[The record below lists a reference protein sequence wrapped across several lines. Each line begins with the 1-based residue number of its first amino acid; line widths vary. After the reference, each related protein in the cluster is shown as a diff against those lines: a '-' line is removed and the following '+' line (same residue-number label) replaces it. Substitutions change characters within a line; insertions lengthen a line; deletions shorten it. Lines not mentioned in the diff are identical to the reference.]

1 MLRIL
6 VAFAFCGS
14 CAALS
19 VRSSICHQIGR
30 TITLWSRGR
39 PLYAENK
46 DGRGP
51 MMGAPVPFDGLF
63 ARDDIV
69 VKPKK
74 EDQLPIMKPVQNK
87 DPRDE
92 PPASKKSQFV
102 EDPSR
107 PTGYINEDE
116 EEDNWVP
123 SNDSAGFE
131 KFMKDYILPSEYD
144 SSKRA
149 DAKFTV
155 RSVILF
161 SFAIGAIFTT
171 LFYAFP
177 GKFIERRGD
186 VNFSSR
192 YEQKFEDTNKLL
204 EKDLK
209 GNEGEYFDDMG
220 APPPIEQTRFPY
232 ETKTEPRAP
241 GRSVNL

>member
-1 MLRIL
+1 MMRTL
-6 VAFAFCGS
+6 VLFVFCGS
-14 CAALS
+14 CTALS
-19 VRSSICHQIGR
+19 VRSSICG
-30 TITLWSRGR
+30 LSRK
-39 PLYAENK
+39 PLFRSRDLSLNEERKN
-46 DGRGP
+46 DRDP
-51 MMGAPVPFDGLF
+51 VMGSPIPFDGLF

-69 VKPKK
+69 KPK
-74 EDQLPIMKPVQNK
+74 EDQTPVRPPPYK

-92 PPASKKSQFV
+92 PAKKKTQIV

-107 PTGYINEDE
+107 PTGYVNEDE

-123 SNDSAGFE
+123 STDSTGIE
-131 KFMKDYILPSEYD
+131 KFMKDYILPSPYD
-144 SSKRA
+144 SSKRQ

-155 RSVILF
+155 RSVFLF

-186 VNFSSR
+186 VDFSKR
-192 YEQKFEDTNKLL
+192 YEQKFEDSNKLL
-204 EKDLK
+204 EKDVK
-209 GNEGEYFDDMG
+209 GNVGEYFDDMG

-241 GRSVNL
+241 GRSINL

>member
-6 VAFAFCGS
+6 VVFAFIGS

-19 VRSSICHQIGR
+19 VRNSVCRLIHKQPFW
-30 TITLWSRGR
+30 TRGR
-39 PLYAENK
+39 PLNAESN
-46 DGRGP
+46 DDRGP
-51 MMGAPVPFDGLF
+51 IMGAPTPFDGF
-63 ARDDIV
+63 AREDIV

-74 EDQLPIMKPVQNK
+74 EDQIPMKPSQNK

-92 PPASKKSQFV
+92 PARKKTQFI

-107 PTGYINEDE
+107 PTGYVNEDE

-123 SNDSAGFE
+123 STDSTGVE
-131 KFMKDYILPSEYD
+131 KFMKDYILPSPYD
-144 SSKRA
+144 SSKRQ

-155 RSVILF
+155 RSVFLF

-186 VNFSSR
+186 VDFSKR
-192 YEQKFEDTNKLL
+192 YEQPSVDSNKLL

-232 ETKTEPRAP
+232 ETKKEPRAP
-241 GRSVNL
+241 GRSINL